1 MLEFYSILSPHDSS
15 RQFPFFLLLFFLYPY
30 HFMLLRVMLTSYVQS
45 VEISDCDQVT
55 DVGINDGI
63 LSGKAKETLRE
74 LNLGLLQNLTETVMY
89 RLSYFYEHLVY
100 LDLGGNS
107 IAVTDDALQRIIRHM
122 RLLKKLNLDS
132 CCKVNLRESFSSLTR
147 PQKIHHWI

>member
-1 MLEFYSILSPHDSS
+1 MTHLVNFLSPPSHFLFLIYVLYIATHDDLNILSC
-15 RQFPFFLLLFFLYPY
+15 
-30 HFMLLRVMLTSYVQS
+30 VQS

-63 LSGKAKETLRE
+63 LSGKPKKTLRE

-122 RLLKKLNLDS
+122 RFLKKLNLDS
-132 CCKVNLRESFSSLTR
+132 CCKVSF
-147 PQKIHHWI
+147 